1 MTGAYTSKMELSIPV
16 VVLCAVFLLIA
27 VRQVGG
33 YRLQIWQVMLGG
45 ALVVLLTLQISP
57 LDALAA
63 INIDVM
69 LFLLGMFIVGEA
81 LHRSGL
87 LFHLGHRVF
96 RRAGSVDALVLL
108 VLFSIGG
115 LSVLLMNDTLAI
127 VGTPLVLHFALK
139 QKVSPKLLLLALAF
153 AVTIGSAMSPIGNP
167 QNLLIALNDGIDAPF
182 VTFFSRL
189 FVPTI
194 VNLLLAYAVLRWFYR
209 DEFRRELPPMED
221 DGVKDPVLAKWCK
234 VSLVLIIAMIALKI
248 VLVMVRPDLDFRL
261 TYIALAGAAPIVLF
275 SSRRAEVVRNV
286 DWSTL
291 VFFASMFVLM
301 AAVWNAGFFQGL
313 LDGVTG
319 LTSLPM
325 VLGVSV
331 VLSQFISNVP
341 FVALYMP
348 LLLEA
353 GGGTTEMIA
362 LAAGS
367 TIAGNLL
374 ILGAASNVII
384 IQNAEREGQTLTFL
398 EFARVGIPLTLL
410 NCLTYWLF
418 LEFL

>member
-1 MTGAYTSKMELSIPV
+1 MELSIPV

-209 DEFRRELPPMED
+209 DEFRRELPRWRMM
-221 DGVKDPVLAKWCK
+221 
-234 VSLVLIIAMIALKI
+234 VS
-248 VLVMVRPDLDFRL
+248 RTP
-261 TYIALAGAAPIVLF
+261 
-275 SSRRAEVVRNV
+275 SSR
-286 DWSTL
+286 S
-291 VFFASMFVLM
+291 
-301 AAVWNAGFFQGL
+301 
-313 LDGVTG
+313 
-319 LTSLPM
+319 
-325 VLGVSV
+325 
-331 VLSQFISNVP
+331 
-341 FVALYMP
+341 
-348 LLLEA
+348 
-353 GGGTTEMIA
+353 
-362 LAAGS
+362 
-367 TIAGNLL
+367 
-374 ILGAASNVII
+374 GARS
-384 IQNAEREGQTLTFL
+384 R
-398 EFARVGIPLTLL
+398 
-410 NCLTYWLF
+410 
-418 LEFL
+418 

>member
-1 MTGAYTSKMELSIPV
+1 MELSIPV

-33 YRLQIWQVMLGG
+33 HRLQIWQIMLGG
-45 ALVVLLTLQISP
+45 ALVVLLTMQISP
-57 LDALAA
+57 SDALAA
-63 INIDVM
+63 ININVM

-96 RRAGSVDALVLL
+96 RRATSVDGLLLL

-115 LSVLLMNDTLAI
+115 LSALLMNDTLAI
-127 VGTPLVLHFALK
+127 VGTPLVLHYAAR

-167 QNLLIALNDGIDAPF
+167 QNLLIALDDSITAPF
-182 VTFFSRL
+182 LTFFSRL
-189 FVPTI
+189 FVPTVI
-194 VNLLLAYAVLRWFYR
+194 NLLLAYAVLRWFYR

-221 DGVKDPVLAKWCK
+221 DGIKDPALAMWCK
-234 VSLVLIIAMIALKI
+234 VSLVLIVAMIALKI
-248 VLVMVRPDLDFRL
+248 VLVIVRPDIDIRL

-301 AAVWNAGFFQGL
+301 AAVWNAGFFQEL
-313 LDGVTG
+313 LGGVTG

-331 VLSQFISNVP
+331 VLSQFVSNVP

-353 GGGTTEMIA
+353 GGGATEMIA

-384 IQNAEREGQTLTFL
+384 IQNAEKEGQTLTFV
-398 EFARVGIPLTLL
+398 EFARVGIPLTVL

-418 LEFL
+418 LELL